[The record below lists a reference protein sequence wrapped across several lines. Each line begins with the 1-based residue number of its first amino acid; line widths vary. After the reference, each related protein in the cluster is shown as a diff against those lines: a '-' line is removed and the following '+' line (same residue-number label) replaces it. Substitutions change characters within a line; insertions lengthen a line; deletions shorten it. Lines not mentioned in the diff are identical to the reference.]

1 MDFFRNLKVTAKILS
16 ILAILLILILIVGG
30 VGLYSSKNLATL
42 NNTMYNERLLP
53 MNLID
58 DMRLRSKDTES
69 KLLELIQLEDPA
81 KQQEIIQQINE
92 NTSAINKL
100 QEQYKTIAT
109 TPNEKQKLEELEEA
123 LPAYRKARGD
133 IIKLATTGHSREAFT
148 LFEASKPVFS
158 KALSVR
164 SDIAQFNVEDAKKLD
179 EASKR
184 LAERTN
190 IMSIGVTILAFLLA
204 GMLGITL
211 SRSISRPLSLIVTT
225 VNEIAEGD
233 LRDKPRKVV
242 SEDEIGHLAE
252 TLLKMRT
259 HLRQL
264 VTKIN
269 DSSEQVAAAAEE
281 LTATSEQSS
290 QASNQVVVSITHVA
304 SGSEAQVNSVND
316 ATVIIETMS
325 ASTEEIAANAANV
338 TAVTEQ
344 TAATASRGFEAISKA
359 TAQMALIENTVITSA
374 AIVAQLGN
382 RSKDI
387 GQIVEAIS
395 TIANQTNLLALNAA
409 IEAARAGEAGKG
421 FAVVADEVR
430 KLAEQAE
437 TAAKQIAALIAA
449 IQIDTDKAVTAMD
462 EGTKVVR
469 TGTQVVNNAGQAFQE
484 ISQSITKASSQVK
497 EFSDTIHQIAESSQ
511 EIVSTVHSINN
522 VTK

>member
-1 MDFFRNLKVTAKILS
+1 
-16 ILAILLILILIVGG
+16 
-30 VGLYSSKNLATL
+30 
-42 NNTMYNERLLP
+42 
-53 MNLID
+53 
-58 DMRLRSKDTES
+58 MRLRSKDTES

-81 KQQEIIQQINE
+81 KQQEIIQQVNE

-100 QEQYKTIAT
+100 QEQYKTVAT
-109 TPNEKQKLEELEEA
+109 TPYEKQKLEELEEA

-133 IIKLATTGHSREAFT
+133 IIKLATTGHAKEAFAQ
-148 LFEASKPVFS
+148 FEASKPVFS

-511 EIVSTVHSINN
+511 EIVSTIHSINN
-522 VTK
+522 VTKEIAEQTHSISAASQEQTASIDDIASASLSLATLATDLQKTIKQFKL

>member
-81 KQQEIIQQINE
+81 KQQEII
-92 NTSAINKL
+92 L
-100 QEQYKTIAT
+100 
-109 TPNEKQKLEELEEA
+109 
-123 LPAYRKARGD
+123 
-133 IIKLATTGHSREAFT
+133 
-148 LFEASKPVFS
+148 
-158 KALSVR
+158 
-164 SDIAQFNVEDAKKLD
+164 
-179 EASKR
+179 
-184 LAERTN
+184 
-190 IMSIGVTILAFLLA
+190 
-204 GMLGITL
+204 
-211 SRSISRPLSLIVTT
+211 
-225 VNEIAEGD
+225 AEGD

-522 VTK
+522 VTKEIAEQTHSISAASQEQTASIDDIASASLSLATLATDLQKTIKQFKL